1 MGRFRKGTRTTMRIP
16 RRIALWGGAA
26 AFAAGGFAFM
36 ASNVFTGPHFA
47 AGAGSETVSGYT
59 ISTQTFTACGA
70 TTATNPEDICYV
82 HFVAT
87 PTATGNTAGYVYV
100 RFSTPGGTT
109 AWNKCTGAATYT
121 AHMRPFT
128 CDLRTTATGIGPQY
142 PGTVTDISVSAV
154 DAHKP

>member
-1 MGRFRKGTRTTMRIP
+1 MRLP
-16 RRIALWGGAA
+16 RRLALWGGAA

-36 ASNVFTGPHFA
+36 ASNVFTGPNFA
-47 AGAGSETVSGYT
+47 AGAGTETVSGYT
-59 ISTQTFTACGA
+59 ISTQTFTACGTT
-70 TTATNPEDICYV
+70 TTANPEDICYV

-87 PTATGNTAGYVYV
+87 PTGSGNTAGYVYV

-109 AWNKCTGAATYT
+109 AWNKCTT
-121 AHMRPFT
+121 AGPYSTHHRGFV
-128 CDLRTTATGIGPQY
+128 CDLRTSASGIGPMY